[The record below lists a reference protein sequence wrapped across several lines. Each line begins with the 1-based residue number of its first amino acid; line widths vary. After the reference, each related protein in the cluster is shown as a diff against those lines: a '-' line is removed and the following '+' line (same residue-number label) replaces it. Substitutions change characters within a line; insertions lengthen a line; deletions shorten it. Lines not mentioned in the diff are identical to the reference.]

1 MACNGLEM
9 KADTLSMVAVDDT
22 MIVLKGIISR
32 GLPVLCFQAVDGEEP
47 TYDYVSAPS
56 GCMGKTITNATKVP
70 GRMIIY
76 QNIDVINSVLYGSGE
91 YVKDIS
97 GMTIKIRGNTSA
109 YDEKKPYIIKLQ
121 KKKDLLLRSNDSIYK
136 YKELV
141 LLKDGYMLARADF
154 KVNEML
160 GMP

>member
-1 MACNGLEM
+1 M
-9 KADTLSMVAVDDT
+9 
-22 MIVLKGIISR
+22 
-32 GLPVLCFQAVDGEEP
+32 CFGTVDGEEP
-47 TYDYVSAPS
+47 TCDYVSVPE

-70 GRMIIY
+70 GRLVIY
-76 QNIDVINSVLYGSGE
+76 QFIDGVDSVVYDSGDFL
-91 YVKDIS
+91 KNIS